1 MDHGTSQVNYDNK
14 RKTPFY
20 AIWIDG
26 GKKKVNYDNRRKTP
40 LYAICIDGGIFCLY
54 PAPIGSYN

>member
-26 GKKKVNYDNRRKTP
+26 GKKKLIMTTEEDTP
-40 LYAICIDGGIFCLY
+40 FMQFG
-54 PAPIGSYN
+54 